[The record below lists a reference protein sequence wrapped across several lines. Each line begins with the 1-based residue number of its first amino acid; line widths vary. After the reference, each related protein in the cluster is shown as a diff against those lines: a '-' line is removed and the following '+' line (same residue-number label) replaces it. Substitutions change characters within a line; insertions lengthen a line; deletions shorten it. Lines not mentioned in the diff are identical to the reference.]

1 MWAERSPV
9 CETSRVP
16 VLSLIV
22 PVYGVDQYLREC
34 LDSIFAQA
42 GAGGWARDEIEVVA
56 VNDRSPD
63 SSSQILADYA
73 AREPRLRVVNHD
85 DNLGLGASRNTGL
98 DHATGEYVWFVDSD
112 DWLNPGALAAVIDH
126 LTATKPDVLIVG
138 FERRYDDGR
147 AVVERLIPGP
157 PLPDTF
163 TVREHP
169 RVLKTLQIACNKVL
183 RRDFLLGTGV
193 RFADGWYEDVS
204 FIQPVML
211 AAERLSVLPR
221 SCYAYRQRP
230 YGAITRT
237 MNERHNEVFDQWH
250 RTMSWVQSHQ
260 PDLVPIMFERMIS
273 HYLGV
278 LNHPL
283 RIHYAQRRDFFA
295 RVVRDYR
302 TYKPAGGFPNRGMLA
317 RIRFTLVALNTFWL
331 FEVLRSVYRSRRII
345 TAAGREGRR
354 LADRVFYRWQR
365 TRPLLDQV
373 TIYADESFQGY
384 AATPHARTVASVL
397 QEAHTVNSGLREV
410 LVVDDPRVAFFAGR
424 PDDAPPCYP
433 TGSRGALHAFAR
445 SRLLESN
452 GELPAGVLIRKGQQL
467 RYLSAGPAAPMSIGR
482 GETAP
487 DSPTHVA

>member
-1 MWAERSPV
+1 
-9 CETSRVP
+9 VP

-22 PVYGVDQYLREC
+22 PVYGVEQYLREC
-34 LDSIFAQA
+34 LDSIFAQTA
-42 GAGGWARDEIEVVA
+42 AAAWAADEFEVVA

-63 SSSQILADYA
+63 TSAEILAEYA
-73 AREPRLRVVNHD
+73 AREPRLRVVHHD

-98 DHATGEYVWFVDSD
+98 DHATGDYVWFVDSD
-112 DWLNPGALAAVIDH
+112 DWLNPGALAAVVDH
-126 LTATKPDVLIVG
+126 LTAIKPDVLIVG
-138 FERRYDDGR
+138 FERRYADGR

-157 PLPDTF
+157 PLPDSF

-169 RVLKTLQIACNKVL
+169 RVLRTLQIACNKVL

-230 YGAITRT
+230 YAITQS

-250 RTMSWVQSHQ
+250 RTMSYVDSRQ
-260 PDLVPIMFERMIS
+260 PDLVPVMFERMIS

-283 RIHYAQRRDFFA
+283 RIHYGQRRDFFA

-302 TYKPAGGFPNRGMLA
+302 TYRPAGGYPNGGTIA
-317 RIRFTLVALNTFWL
+317 RIRFALVALNTFWL
-331 FEVLRSVYRSRRII
+331 FEVLRAVYRSRRAA
-345 TAAGREGRR
+345 TATVRAAKHWANRAYYAG
-354 LADRVFYRWQR
+354 QR
-365 TRPLLDQV
+365 TRPLIDQV
-373 TIYADESFQGY
+373 AVYADLTHDGFV
-384 AATPHARTVASVL
+384 ATPHSPTVASVVA
-397 QEAHTVNSGLREV
+397 EAHAVSPDQPEV
-410 LVVDDPRVAFFAGR
+410 LVVDDLRVAFLDGGR
-424 PDDAPPCYP
+424 DSAPPSHQ
-433 TGSRGALHAFAR
+433 TGTRGALRAFAR
-445 SRLLESN
+445 SRLVVAN
-452 GELPAGVLIRKGQQL
+452 GELPAGVVIRRAQRL
-467 RYLSAGPAAPMSIGR
+467 RYLPSSQPAPIPTAR

-487 DSPTHVA
+487 DSPTHVG